1 MKRIIVPIDFSVYS
15 ENALKSAAYLA
26 KKYDAEI
33 LAVHMLELSNAI
45 VSRSES
51 YAQEETLFLYKLAE
65 NRFNE
70 FLDKSYLEGLSITP
84 IIKHFKIFS
93 EIDQLAREEK
103 ADLIVM
109 GSQGSS
115 GIKELIIGSNTEK
128 VIRYAHIPVLV
139 VKDVPIEASFKK
151 VVFACD
157 FSDDDLTA
165 YQDVKNFCQSMDCEL
180 NLVYVTTPN
189 GRFKSTEEIT
199 QKLSKFINK
208 AHESIELLENVKI
221 IADYS
226 VEEGVLYYAN
236 TVHADAIVLATHG
249 RKGIAHFFE
258 GSITE
263 DIANHSQLPVMTFK
277 I

>member
-93 EIDQLAREEK
+93 
-103 ADLIVM
+103 
-109 GSQGSS
+109 
-115 GIKELIIGSNTEK
+115 
-128 VIRYAHIPVLV
+128 
-139 VKDVPIEASFKK
+139 
-151 VVFACD
+151 
-157 FSDDDLTA
+157 
-165 YQDVKNFCQSMDCEL
+165 
-180 NLVYVTTPN
+180 
-189 GRFKSTEEIT
+189 
-199 QKLSKFINK
+199 
-208 AHESIELLENVKI
+208 
-221 IADYS
+221 
-226 VEEGVLYYAN
+226 
-236 TVHADAIVLATHG
+236 
-249 RKGIAHFFE
+249 
-258 GSITE
+258 
-263 DIANHSQLPVMTFK
+263 
-277 I
+277 